1 MEDISMKKL
10 LSFILVFGMTFS
22 LTACGSKT
30 DSGKTAASAPTQ
42 GNNTVTESSTQEPT
56 EEPTE
61 DTKIEI
67 QADSLDALEEMV
79 NKDVD
84 NTVEALTKSYEK
96 LKTEINTYN
105 KYKANT
111 KKVKAFYEE
120 VLLSQQKLTTKL
132 REYALAYAKMILASG
147 DDMYDKMD
155 DLYDVIYDKAGDK
168 VYKKIYDGILE
179 DMYDDF
185 YDGILDDAYDNAKY
199 SEWSDLRSD
208 EYKWWSHTRS
218 DIYDDWSDFRSEV
231 YDFWDDTKS
240 DIWDSDIAKATE
252 NLNDFAKDIEKYIP

>member
-1 MEDISMKKL
+1 MKKL

-111 KKVKAFYEE
+111 KKVKAFYDE

-147 DDMYDKMD
+147 D
-155 DLYDVIYDKAGDK
+155 
-168 VYKKIYDGILE
+168 

>member
-1 MEDISMKKL
+1 MKKL

-111 KKVKAFYEE
+111 KKVKAFYDE
-120 VLLSQQKLTTKL
+120 VL
-132 REYALAYAKMILASG
+132 YH
-147 DDMYDKMD
+147 
-155 DLYDVIYDKAGDK
+155 
-168 VYKKIYDGILE
+168 
-179 DMYDDF
+179 
-185 YDGILDDAYDNAKY
+185 N
-199 SEWSDLRSD
+199 
-208 EYKWWSHTRS
+208 
-218 DIYDDWSDFRSEV
+218 
-231 YDFWDDTKS
+231 KS
-240 DIWDSDIAKATE
+240 
-252 NLNDFAKDIEKYIP
+252 

>member
-1 MEDISMKKL
+1 MKKL

-96 LKTEINTYN
+96 LKTELNTYN

-111 KKVKAFYEE
+111 KKVKAFYDE
-120 VLLSQQKLTTKL
+120 VLLSQQKLTIKL
-132 REYALAYAKMILASG
+132 REYALAYAKMILTSG

-155 DLYDVIYDKAGDK
+155 DLYDVIYDKAIM
-168 VYKKIYDGILE
+168 V
-179 DMYDDF
+179 
-185 YDGILDDAYDNAKY
+185 
-199 SEWSDLRSD
+199 S
-208 EYKWWSHTRS
+208 
-218 DIYDDWSDFRSEV
+218 
-231 YDFWDDTKS
+231 
-240 DIWDSDIAKATE
+240 
-252 NLNDFAKDIEKYIP
+252 